1 MIAKNKKKKF
11 LLDPNELPGFP
22 ISRTTECIECL
33 LINFLFISNETWK
46 FEQATFSKK
55 KQKKKTWKFCCMNFI
70 KISSDVI
77 SLEYRAVKRL
87 NYKAITMRRQLMA
100 TQHVNQLNEAH
111 GLHC

>member
-1 MIAKNKKKKF
+1 
-11 LLDPNELPGFP
+11 
-22 ISRTTECIECL
+22 
-33 LINFLFISNETWK
+33 
-46 FEQATFSKK
+46 
-55 KQKKKTWKFCCMNFI
+55 MNFI

-77 SLEYRAVKRL
+77 SLEYCAVKRL